1 MYSNILVAY
10 DGSQSADKTV
20 DRAMDIAMELAAKFD
35 AEVPLIQIVAQ
46 ADASSGRSGAEPIGL
61 HR

>member
-10 DGSQSADKTV
+10 DGSQSADKT
-20 DRAMDIAMELAAKFD
+20 MDIAMELAAKFD
-35 AEVPLIQIVAQ
+35 ADVPLIQIVAQ

-61 HR
+61 HL